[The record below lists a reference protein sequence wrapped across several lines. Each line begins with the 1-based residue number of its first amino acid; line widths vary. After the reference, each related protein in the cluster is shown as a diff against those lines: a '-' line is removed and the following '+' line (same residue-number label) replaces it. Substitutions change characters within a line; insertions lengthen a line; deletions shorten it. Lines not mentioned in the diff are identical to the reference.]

1 MSTKTKRAGRSPK
14 SGRVRQSRAIRGSAY
29 RKLLELKIQKNS
41 MDEIAEHV
49 PIEEGSTRFEKLKS

>member
-1 MSTKTKRAGRSPK
+1 
-14 SGRVRQSRAIRGSAY
+14 VRQSRAIRGSAY